1 MMRATPLL
9 QRPADAP
16 FAWLSKSLNGLEIS
30 ADGLTVS
37 NRQFLAHVTFLMQR
51 LPKAEYALN
60 LCDNRYLF
68 AVASCAVILARQTN
82 LLPPNKALQTQ
93 KNLLSQYEH
102 SYVLHDGEVELLTQ
116 LPSQAQALDL
126 SLMDWSLSSFQG
138 NIPTVPVDHLA
149 LISFTSGSTG
159 ESKPNLKYWH
169 TLQESSLINK
179 NYMLPNQE
187 EVFFHL
193 ATVPGQHMWG
203 LETSILL
210 PLFANACLVDAKPL
224 YPHDILDLLEKI
236 PCPCSVIGTPLHLRA
251 LQIAQANAKRVAPKL
266 ANILCATAP
275 LDPALAEKLE
285 ATFETE
291 LHEVYGCSEVGSM
304 SVRRTA
310 VTEQWTKFGGLNFT
324 QNDAGETF
332 VNADHL
338 PEKIKLED
346 SLEMINKS
354 QFSLRGRAT
363 DQVKVAG
370 KRGSLAEINAIL
382 AKFSGFLDGVV
393 FFPPQD
399 RLVPRLVAIVVLEDG
414 SKDALKK
421 HFASYLDSA
430 FVPRPIY
437 LVDALP
443 REENGKL
450 SKKALNS
457 LYQELGRGSA

>member
-9 QRPADAP
+9 QRPEDAP
-16 FAWLSKSLNGLEIS
+16 FAWLSESLNGLEVS
-30 ADGLTVS
+30 AGGLTVS
-37 NRQFLAHVTFLMQR
+37 NRQFLAHVDFLMQR
-51 LPKAEYALN
+51 LPQADYALN

-93 KNLLSQYEH
+93 KNLLTKYAQ
-102 SYVLHDGEVELLTQ
+102 SYALHDGKAE

-126 SLMDWSLSSFQG
+126 SSMDWSLSSFQG
-138 NIPTVPVDHLA
+138 NTPTVALDHLA
-149 LISFTSGSTG
+149 IISFTSGSTG

-169 TLQESSLINK
+169 TLQESSRINK
-179 NYMLPNQE
+179 NYMLPNQKE
-187 EVFFHL
+187 LFFHL

-224 YPHDILDLLEKI
+224 YPHDILDLLEQI
-236 PCPCSVIGTPLHLRA
+236 PSPCTVIGTPLHLRA
-251 LQIAQANAKRVAPKL
+251 LQIAQSNAKRVAPKL
-266 ANILCATAP
+266 ANVLCATAP
-275 LDPALAEKLE
+275 LDSALAEKLE

-310 VTEQWTKFGGLNFT
+310 VTEQWTKFAGLNFT
-324 QNDAGETF
+324 QNGEGDTF
-332 VNADHL
+332 VDAEHL
-338 PEKIKLED
+338 PEKIRLED
-346 SLEMINKS
+346 SLKMINES

-370 KRGSLAEINAIL
+370 KRGSLAEVNAIL

-414 SKDALKK
+414 SKDDLKK
-421 HFASYLDSA
+421 HFARYLDSA

-437 LVDALP
+437 LVESLP

-450 SKKALNS
+450 SKNTLNS
-457 LYQELGRGSA
+457 LYQELGQGSN